1 MDQTRTFL
9 PLPPDIAGS
18 DELRPLVERANGW
31 LDEQIPEWPN
41 PLTVEWY
48 QYKPDEREG
57 YVGVRFTDRY
67 AHSLG
72 LFPKTVLTDRDTF
85 RTRMYPVLLSLTDN
99 ALRTLNRTPD
109 ELGDETTTD
118 VEAA

>member
-31 LDEQIPEWPN
+31 LDEQIPKWPT

-48 QYKPDEREG
+48 QYRPDERDG
-57 YVGVRFTDRY
+57 YVGVRLADKYSHT
-67 AHSLG
+67 LG
-72 LFPKTVLTDRDTF
+72 LFQRDVLADRDVF
-85 RTRMYPVLLSLTDN
+85 RTRMFPVLFTLTDK
-99 ALRTLNRTPD
+99 ALSALDHDPVAADSPSD
-109 ELGDETTTD
+109 E
-118 VEAA
+118 EAA